1 MSETKP
7 QAERLVSAQVG
18 VLGAL
23 LIDSDC
29 VADVLARTSERMF
42 VSEQYR
48 TVYRAIR
55 QLFQAAKPVDPVTV
69 ADRLRETAGADYR
82 ELLLQMMD
90 LTPTSAN
97 VLSYV
102 DILRRESIVWAT
114 APDRPLR
121 WPIRRISQPVRT
133 SCPKPMRP

>member
-42 VSEQYR
+42 VSG
-48 TVYRAIR
+48 TNNCS
-55 QLFQAAKPVDPVTV
+55 
-69 ADRLRETAGADYR
+69 
-82 ELLLQMMD
+82 LQ
-90 LTPTSAN
+90 
-97 VLSYV
+97 
-102 DILRRESIVWAT
+102 
-114 APDRPLR
+114 
-121 WPIRRISQPVRT
+121 VR
-133 SCPKPMRP
+133 